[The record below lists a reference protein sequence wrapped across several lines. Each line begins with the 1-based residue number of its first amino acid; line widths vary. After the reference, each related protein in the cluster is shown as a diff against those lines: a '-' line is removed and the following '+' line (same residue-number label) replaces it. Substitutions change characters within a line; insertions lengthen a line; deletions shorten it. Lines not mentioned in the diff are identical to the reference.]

1 MIKSVTVTNYLGE
14 SLLLELSNP
23 WSTGIAITKIEG
35 LGPVKADI
43 NTTSIS
49 SGDGDRFN
57 SARIG
62 TRNIVFTFR
71 LLETPTTVEDSR
83 QKTYKYFPVKTN
95 VTLLIETDNRL
106 CQISGYVESNK
117 PNIFSEEE
125 DTQVSIICP
134 NPYFISMDNGGS
146 NEVVFYGS
154 EPTFYFP
161 FSNESLTEPL
171 IEFGNIK
178 LRQEEIVPYDGD
190 SQVGFI
196 IKMHAFGEVRQITI
210 YNTKTRETMKIDTD
224 LLEDITGNGILAGD
238 NITISTVKGDKYITL
253 LRDGKETNILNA
265 LGKDID
271 WFQLSKG
278 DNRFAY
284 ICEYGAENLEFS
296 VEYQTL
302 YEGV

>member
-1 MIKSVTVTNYLGE
+1 MIKTVTVTNYLGE
-14 SLLLELSNP
+14 SLTLELKNP
-23 WSTGIAITKIEG
+23 WDIGIAITKIEG

-43 NTTSIS
+43 NSTEIS
-49 SGDGDRFN
+49 SGDGARFN

-71 LLETPTTVEDSR
+71 LLEAPTVEDSR
-83 QKTYKYFPVKTN
+83 QKTYKYFPIKTN
-95 VTLLIETDNRL
+95 VTLLFETDNRL
-106 CQISGYVESNK
+106 CQITGYVESNK

-125 DTQVSIICP
+125 DTQISIICP
-134 NPYFISMDNGGS
+134 NPYFISMENGGM
-146 NEVVFYGS
+146 NTVVFFGS
-154 EPTFYFP
+154 EPTFEFP
-161 FSNESLTEPL
+161 FSNESLTDPL
-171 IEFGNIK
+171 IIFGNIK

-196 IKMHAFGEVRQITI
+196 IKMHALGEVRQITI

-224 LLEDITGNGILAGD
+224 ILNEITGSGIVAGD
-238 NITISTVKGDKYITL
+238 EITISTIKGDKHITL
-253 LRDGKETNILNA
+253 LRNGEEINILNA
-265 LGKDID
+265 LGKDVD
-271 WFQLSKG
+271 WFQLAKG

-296 VEYQTL
+296 INYQTL

>member
-23 WSTGIAITKIEG
+23 WEVGIAITKIEG
-35 LGPVKADI
+35 LGPVKASI
-43 NTTSIS
+43 NSTEIS
-49 SGDGDRFN
+49 SGDGARFN

-62 TRNIVFTFR
+62 ARNIVFTFR
-71 LLETPTTVEDSR
+71 LLEAPTVEDSR

-95 VTLLIETDNRL
+95 VTLLFETDNRL
-106 CQISGYVESNK
+106 CQITGYVESNK

-134 NPYFISMDNGGS
+134 NPYFISMDNGGM
-146 NEVVFYGS
+146 NTIVFFGS
-154 EPTFYFP
+154 EPVFEFP

-171 IEFGNIK
+171 IVFGNIK
-178 LRQEEIVPYDGD
+178 LRQEEVVPYDGD
-190 SQVGFI
+190 SQVGFA
-196 IKMHAFGEVRQITI
+196 IKMHALGEVRQITI
-210 YNTKTRETMKIDTD
+210 YNTKTRESMKINTD
-224 LLEDITGNGILAGD
+224 ILKEITGSGIIAGD
-238 NITISTVKGDKYITL
+238 EITISTIKGDKHITL
-253 LRDGKETNILNA
+253 LRNGEEINILNT
-265 LGKDID
+265 LGKDVD

-296 VEYQTL
+296 INYQTL

>member
-23 WSTGIAITKIEG
+23 WEVGIAITKIEG
-35 LGPVKADI
+35 LGPVKASI
-43 NTTSIS
+43 NSTEIS
-49 SGDGDRFN
+49 SGDGARFN

-71 LLETPTTVEDSR
+71 LLEAPTVEDSR

-95 VTLLIETDNRL
+95 VTLLFETDNRL
-106 CQISGYVESNK
+106 CQITGYVESNK

-134 NPYFISMDNGGS
+134 NPYFISIENGGMNS
-146 NEVVFYGS
+146 VVFFGS
-154 EPTFYFP
+154 EPTFEFP
-161 FSNESLTEPL
+161 FSNESLTDPL
-171 IEFGNIK
+171 IIFGNIK
-178 LRQEEIVPYDGD
+178 LRQEEVVLYDGD
-190 SQVGFI
+190 SQVGFT
-196 IKMHAFGEVRQITI
+196 IKMHALGEVRQITI
-210 YNTKTRETMKIDTD
+210 YNTKTRESMKIDTD
-224 LLEDITGNGILAGD
+224 ILNEITGSGIIAGD
-238 NITISTVKGDKYITL
+238 EITISTIKGDKHITL
-253 LRDGKETNILNA
+253 LRDGEEINILNT
-265 LGKDID
+265 LGKDVD

-296 VEYQTL
+296 IDYQTL

>member
-23 WSTGIAITKIEG
+23 WEVGIAITKIEG
-35 LGPVKADI
+35 LGPVKASI
-43 NTTSIS
+43 NSTEIS
-49 SGDGDRFN
+49 SGDGARFN

-71 LLETPTTVEDSR
+71 LLEAPTVEDSR
-83 QKTYKYFPVKTN
+83 QKTYKYFPIKTN
-95 VTLLIETDNRL
+95 VTLLFETDNRL
-106 CQISGYVESNK
+106 CQITGYVESNK

-134 NPYFISMDNGGS
+134 NPYFISMENGGM
-146 NEVVFYGS
+146 NTVVFFGAES
-154 EPTFYFP
+154 TFEFP
-161 FSNESLTEPL
+161 FSNESLTDPL
-171 IEFGNIK
+171 IIFGNIK

-190 SQVGFI
+190 SQVGFT
-196 IKMHAFGEVRQITI
+196 IKIHALGEVRQITI

-224 LLEDITGNGILAGD
+224 ILNEITGSGIIAGD
-238 NITISTVKGDKYITL
+238 EITISTIKGDKHITL
-253 LRDGKETNILNA
+253 LRDGEETNILNA
-265 LGKDID
+265 LGKDVD
-271 WFQLSKG
+271 WFQLAKG

-296 VEYQTL
+296 INYQTL

>member
-1 MIKSVTVTNYLGE
+1 MIKFVTVTNYLGE

-106 CQISGYVESNK
+106 CQISGHVESNK

-146 NEVVFYGS
+146 NKVVFYGS

-196 IKMHAFGEVRQITI
+196 IKMHALGEVRQITI

-296 VEYQTL
+296 IEYQTL

>member
-1 MIKSVTVTNYLGE
+1 MIKTVTVTNYLGE
-14 SLLLELSNP
+14 SLTLELKNP
-23 WSTGIAITKIEG
+23 WDIGIAITKIEG

-43 NTTSIS
+43 NSTEIS
-49 SGDGDRFN
+49 SGDGARFN

-71 LLETPTTVEDSR
+71 LLEAPTVEDSR
-83 QKTYKYFPVKTN
+83 QKTYKYFPIKTN
-95 VTLLIETDNRL
+95 VTLLFETDNRL
-106 CQISGYVESNK
+106 CQITGYVESNK

-134 NPYFISMDNGGS
+134 NPYFISMENGGMNS
-146 NEVVFYGS
+146 VVFFGS
-154 EPTFYFP
+154 EPTFEFP
-161 FSNESLTEPL
+161 FSNESLTDPL
-171 IEFGNIK
+171 IIFGNIK

-196 IKMHAFGEVRQITI
+196 IKMHALGEVRQITI
-210 YNTKTRETMKIDTD
+210 YNTKTRESMKIDTD
-224 LLEDITGNGILAGD
+224 ILNEITGSGIIAGD
-238 NITISTVKGDKYITL
+238 EITISTIKGDKHITL
-253 LRDGKETNILNA
+253 LRDGEETNILNA
-265 LGKDID
+265 LGKDVD
-271 WFQLSKG
+271 WFQLAKG

-296 VEYQTL
+296 INYQTL

>member
-23 WSTGIAITKIEG
+23 WEVGIAITKIEG
-35 LGPVKADI
+35 LGPVKASI
-43 NTTSIS
+43 NSTEIS
-49 SGDGDRFN
+49 SGDGARFN

-71 LLETPTTVEDSR
+71 LLEAPTVEDSR
-83 QKTYKYFPVKTN
+83 QKTYKYFPVKTE
-95 VTLLIETDNRL
+95 VTLLFETDNRL
-106 CQISGYVESNK
+106 CEISGRVESNK

-134 NPYFISMDNGGS
+134 NPYFISMDNGGM
-146 NEVVFYGS
+146 NTVVFFGI
-154 EPTFYFP
+154 EPTFEFP

-171 IEFGNIK
+171 IVFGNIK

-190 SQVGFI
+190 SQVGFT
-196 IKMHAFGEVRQITI
+196 IKMHALGEVRQITI
-210 YNTKTRETMKIDTD
+210 YNTKTRESMKIDTD
-224 LLEDITGNGILAGD
+224 ILNEITGSGITAGD
-238 NITISTVKGDKYITL
+238 EITISTIKGDKHITL
-253 LRDGKETNILNA
+253 LRNGEEINILNT
-265 LGKDID
+265 LGKDVD

-296 VEYQTL
+296 INYQTL

>member
-1 MIKSVTVTNYLGE
+1 MIKTVRVTNYLGE
-14 SLLLELSNP
+14 SLTLELKNP
-23 WSTGIAITKIEG
+23 WDIGIAITKIEG

-43 NTTSIS
+43 NSTEIS
-49 SGDGDRFN
+49 SGDGARFN

-71 LLETPTTVEDSR
+71 LLESPTVEDSR

-95 VTLLIETDNRL
+95 VTLLFETDNRL
-106 CQISGYVESNK
+106 CQITGYVESNK

-134 NPYFISMDNGGS
+134 NPYFISMDNGGM
-146 NEVVFYGS
+146 NTVVFFGN
-154 EPTFYFP
+154 EPTFEFP

-171 IEFGNIK
+171 IVFGNIK
-178 LRQEEIVPYDGD
+178 LRQEEVVPYDGD
-190 SQVGFI
+190 SQVGFT
-196 IKMHAFGEVRQITI
+196 IKMHALGEVRQITI
-210 YNTKTRETMKIDTD
+210 YNTKTRESMKIDTD
-224 LLEDITGNGILAGD
+224 ILNEITGSGIIAGD
-238 NITISTVKGDKYITL
+238 EITISTIKGDKHITL
-253 LRDGKETNILNA
+253 LRDGEEINILNT
-265 LGKDID
+265 LGKDVD

-296 VEYQTL
+296 IEYQTL

>member
-1 MIKSVTVTNYLGE
+1 MIKTVRVTNYLGE
-14 SLLLELSNP
+14 SLTLELKNP
-23 WSTGIAITKIEG
+23 WDIGIAITKIEG

-43 NTTSIS
+43 NSTEIS
-49 SGDGDRFN
+49 SGDGARFN

-71 LLETPTTVEDSR
+71 LLEAPTVEDSR

-95 VTLLIETDNRL
+95 VTLLFETDNRL
-106 CQISGYVESNK
+106 CQITGYVESNK

-125 DTQVSIICP
+125 GTQISIICP
-134 NPYFISMDNGGS
+134 NPYFISMENGGM
-146 NEVVFYGS
+146 NTVGFFGS
-154 EPTFYFP
+154 EPTFEFP
-161 FSNESLTEPL
+161 FSNESLTDPL
-171 IEFGNIK
+171 IIFGNIR

-190 SQVGFI
+190 SQVGFT
-196 IKMHAFGEVRQITI
+196 IKIHALGEVRQITI

-224 LLEDITGNGILAGD
+224 ILNEITGSGIIAGD
-238 NITISTVKGDKYITL
+238 EITISTVKGDKHITL
-253 LRDGKETNILNA
+253 LRDGEEINILNV
-265 LGKDID
+265 LGKDVD
-271 WFQLSKG
+271 WFQLAKG

-296 VEYQTL
+296 INYQTL